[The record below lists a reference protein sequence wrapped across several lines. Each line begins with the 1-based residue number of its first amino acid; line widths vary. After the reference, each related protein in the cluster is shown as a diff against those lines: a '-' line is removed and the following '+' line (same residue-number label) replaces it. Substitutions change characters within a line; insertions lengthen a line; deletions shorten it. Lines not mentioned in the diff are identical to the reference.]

1 MTYLCEELTLVYP
14 SNRAIYTPVKRKRR
28 KEKVK
33 ETSSIHIVHN
43 EIVFVS
49 TASKH
54 LDTMLSF
61 SRFYSKNQ

>member
-1 MTYLCEELTLVYP
+1 M
-14 SNRAIYTPVKRKRR
+14 
-28 KEKVK
+28 K
-33 ETSSIHIVHN
+33 ETSSTHIVHN